1 VLAHLEVNFARAI
14 CLAELA
20 ALAAIHPSHLCRE
33 FKKQVGCSPLEFLKR
48 VRMQRAAVLLRESE
62 KSVKEIGLSVG
73 FKRAEA
79 FSKAFKK
86 LMGCSP
92 RHFRGAGNAS
102 GGTMQIA
109 PPSR

>member
-1 VLAHLEVNFARAI
+1 
-14 CLAELA
+14 
-20 ALAAIHPSHLCRE
+20 
-33 FKKQVGCSPLEFLKR
+33 
-48 VRMQRAAVLLRESE
+48 LLRESE